1 MEAIGHA
8 GSALG
13 ILATDGVVI
22 AGKDSNLIY
31 TTFIIFY
38 LGGLI
43 FSRKEICFK
52 AFGYPQNKWKNV
64 QIRWPYSLCCC
75 WFAKFFVLPFPFNL
89 SLVVISNRNHFWCK
103 HPHSI
108 CQTRSTKI
116 PVYISS
122 IILNAL
128 CYICWSYL
136 YIIKLIPPPK
146 RILNLLNNW
155 FRGYVIWNKATH
167 NLEVIS
173 LGLSFLGGG
182 GESSFNVKTLF
193 PFFYFSLFFLFLSL
207 SLIRFTSVWCLI
219 LVCWVGSS
227 LWLPIVS
234 QWS

>member
-136 YIIKLIPPPK
+136 YIIKLIPPPQK
-146 RILNLLNNW
+146 DPQPVEQLIQRICDLKQ
-155 FRGYVIWNKATH
+155 GYTQFGGYIIRIV
-167 NLEVIS
+167 
-173 LGLSFLGGG
+173 FFGGG
-182 GESSFNVKTLF
+182 GRIIF
-193 PFFYFSLFFLFLSL
+193 
-207 SLIRFTSVWCLI
+207 
-219 LVCWVGSS
+219 
-227 LWLPIVS
+227 
-234 QWS
+234 